1 VEPVTLDVSGGG
13 SRPAGHSIGLPGGR
27 GLRGQEDDS
36 RQEALK
42 ARSFSDVELPHQHA
56 DSSRD
61 QLANSKW
68 SSAHLNQHFDDAEV
82 MPGFGR
88 VIEAELTRRMKV
100 FKKWFEN
107 HRHILALSF
116 VSHKFSAKNL
126 IEEIVADKQCFSTVE
141 PRRITWM
148 KL

>member
-1 VEPVTLDVSGGG
+1 
-13 SRPAGHSIGLPGGR
+13 
-27 GLRGQEDDS
+27 
-36 RQEALK
+36 
-42 ARSFSDVELPHQHA
+42 
-56 DSSRD
+56 
-61 QLANSKW
+61 
-68 SSAHLNQHFDDAEV
+68 LNQHFDGAEV

-141 PRRITWM
+141 PRRIT
-148 KL
+148 